1 MNIEKGRTLNGYAKI
16 KVFKEIALTLVG
28 GGYFTFTVNI
38 TKNTIM
44 KIIILIMYFFIITT
58 SFRRVA

>member
-44 KIIILIMYFFIITT
+44 KIIILIM
-58 SFRRVA
+58 